1 VKDKEIKPPAVVVIG
16 EVVRLREKLKWYE
29 HKPMFGHRELVTRE
43 HATGFATLEDL
54 GAEIL
59 EFPTI
64 EIVPPSSYTE
74 LDAAIEKI
82 STYTWLIFTSGNGV
96 RYFLDRYLGLDRDIR
111 DLKGIKICAIGTKT
125 AAEIKRY
132 GMKVDLI
139 PDEFRAEG
147 LIETFARGFDQ
158 RSRGNTLLGM
168 KFLLPRAE
176 VAREIFPERVRE
188 LGGEIDVPVAYRA
201 IRPELHGKRLKRFL
215 QEGRITIATFSSAAT
230 FTNFIEIIGSEAYA
244 LLKDVIIAVIGP
256 VTAKAVEKAG
266 LKVAIMP
273 EEPTIEAMVAEII
286 QKTARAK
293 Q

>member
-1 VKDKEIKPPAVVVIG
+1 
-16 EVVRLREKLKWYE
+16 
-29 HKPMFGHRELVTRE
+29 MFGHRVLVTRE